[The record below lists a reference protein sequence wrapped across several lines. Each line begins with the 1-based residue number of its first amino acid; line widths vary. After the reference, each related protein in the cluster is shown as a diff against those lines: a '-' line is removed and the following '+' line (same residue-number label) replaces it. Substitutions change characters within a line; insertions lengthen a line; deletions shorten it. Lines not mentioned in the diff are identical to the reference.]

1 VSTITAPGVVFL
13 KEIPSDI
20 PQNSLI
26 VVDDSMLEANILKQ
40 VAQLSIREIHHS
52 NSNLIVIVQ
61 RLYVSN
67 PDYRVLMDQMTSII
81 LFKLTKGFTT
91 LNRFITDV
99 FPTHYRDYFW
109 DAYKQATSVPYGYLM
124 IDLSSESSREECLY
138 SKICEPRFIQYK
150 KV

>member
-1 VSTITAPGVVFL
+1 
-13 KEIPSDI
+13 
-20 PQNSLI
+20 
-26 VVDDSMLEANILKQ
+26 MLEANILKQ

-67 PDYRVLMDQMTSII
+67 HDYRVLMDQMTNVI
-81 LFKLTKGFTT
+81 LFRLTKGFTT

-99 FPTHYRDYFW
+99 FPNHCRDYFW
-109 DAYKQATSVPYGYLM
+109 SAYNQSTAEPYGYLM
-124 IDLSSESSREECLY
+124 IDLSNETRKEECLY